1 MKVYSDKKPPIFF
14 YYTSPKSKE
23 NTIIRFCENVFETEG
38 TWNYDEYIIEI
49 PNQSNMDNYIK
60 NHYAELRAEAI
71 GGPSSIQQLY
81 AKLDYISMMSGVDI
95 PTERSIGNG

>member
-1 MKVYSDKKPPIFF
+1 
-14 YYTSPKSKE
+14 
-23 NTIIRFCENVFETEG
+23 
-38 TWNYDEYIIEI
+38 
-49 PNQSNMDNYIK
+49 MDNYIK